1 MGAFRSGIV
10 TQQRS
15 APAGVDEACW
25 LGTRA
30 IDVAAPPRCGRV
42 FLGPLAR
49 SSNTPDTR
57 ARARIG
63 AETRLNA
70 SAALPHLIWDR
81 SNGARLGPA
90 MRRSDKGLVGRFDM
104 NGRMLLGLAHGSQ

>member
-70 SAALPHLIWDR
+70 SAALPRKVGLLTQGR
-81 SNGARLGPA
+81 YGLAGFVFGPA
-90 MRRSDKGLVGRFDM
+90 R
-104 NGRMLLGLAHGSQ
+104 